1 MKRLIP
7 KSRFSRRPTTVDSVK
22 HRIKI
27 SGTDKTNIPLLS
39 RCQNA
44 WENLSDFRATRLR
57 NFRYVFGDKIE
68 VTNNAFKITLPN
80 RNAVKA
86 TDSVP
91 NERKSNEEKIL
102 DLIAQNDYVVRSD
115 VDQLL
120 DVSQTTASRIL
131 KRMVTDGLIYQDG
144 SGRKTKYRK
153 G

>member
-57 NFRYVFGDKIE
+57 NFRYVFGDQWGDIVVDKDGERVKERDRIARRTGR
-68 VTNNAFKITLPN
+68 V
-80 RNAVKA
+80 AVFAYNPAKVF
-86 TDSVP
+86 T
-91 NERKSNEEKIL
+91 
-102 DLIAQNDYVVRSD
+102 
-115 VDQLL
+115 
-120 DVSQTTASRIL
+120 IL
-131 KRMVTDGLIYQDG
+131 KR
-144 SGRKTKYRK
+144 
-153 G
+153 

>member
-57 NFRYVFGDKIE
+57 NFRYVFGDQWGDIVVDKDGKRMKERDSEAYGRGRFAEQSSFQDRKYFGRVIRKDRYPSRMFRPAE
-68 VTNNAFKITLPN
+68 RRGYQVTDDDGRFT
-80 RNAVKA
+80 
-86 TDSVP
+86 
-91 NERKSNEEKIL
+91 
-102 DLIAQNDYVVRSD
+102 
-115 VDQLL
+115 DQLG
-120 DVSQTTASRIL
+120 
-131 KRMVTDGLIYQDG
+131 K
-144 SGRKTKYRK
+144 
-153 G
+153 